1 VKYWHKQN
9 QIALLALAVSLSLS
23 GCQNQTTEPAAATL
37 PAQSC
42 APSQFDLSDTQAQ
55 MMHLTTIP
63 VESRVLPVQLN
74 IPAVV
79 QANPIMTIPVTS
91 LLPGRVEEVLVQP
104 GDQVKHGQLLA
115 SLRSDEVGQI
125 ESELL
130 TKVMESEAE
139 RKQVQVKMQLAQK
152 IYERRKVLIDEKI
165 GSRAELEVAEN
176 ELEQE
181 KAALRAI
188 EDRHI
193 AHIEAAVQRLKLF
206 GIERKEVDRVLKTK
220 EIHYLFEIRAP
231 RTGVITTRDADPGE
245 MIEGGKALFEVAD
258 LSQVYLTAQLSEK
271 DISLVKRGMPV
282 TATVDSYPGK
292 TFSGTMTYISSTVEP
307 ETRTLP
313 VKATFDNSQALL
325 KQEMFGDLT
334 IETAK
339 IRALFLPT
347 KCVQQ
352 IGESAVVYVRK
363 HDKTFAETKVETG
376 RTLGEFVEIKNGLKS
391 GDVVAEEGSLKLL
404 GMALQRLSK

>member
-1 VKYWHKQN
+1 MKYWHRQN
-9 QIALLALAVSLSLS
+9 LIALLAVATGLSLS
-23 GCQNQTTEPAAATL
+23 GCQNQSTEQTEAKL
-37 PAQSC
+37 PATDC

-63 VESRVLPVQLN
+63 VETRVLPVQLN

-130 TKVMESEAE
+130 SKVMETDAE
-139 RKQVQVKMQLAQK
+139 RKQVLVKMQLAQK
-152 IYERRKVLIDEKI
+152 IYERRKLLIDEKI
-165 GSRAELEVAEN
+165 GSRAELEVAET

-181 KAALRAI
+181 KAALKAI
-188 EDRHI
+188 EDRHD
-193 AHIEAAVQRLKLF
+193 ANIEATVQRLKLF
-206 GIERKEVDRVLKTK
+206 GIERKEVDRVLKSK

-282 TATVDSYPGK
+282 MATVDSYPGK
-292 TFSGTMTYISSTVEP
+292 SFSGTLTYISSTIEP

-313 VKATFDNSQALL
+313 VKATFDNHSYLL
-325 KQEMFGDLT
+325 KPEMFGDLT

-339 IRALFLPT
+339 VRALFLPT

-376 RTLGEFVEIKNGLKS
+376 RTLGQFVEIKSGINA

>member
-1 VKYWHKQN
+1 MKYWHKQN

-37 PAQSC
+37 PAQGC
-42 APSQFDLSDTQAQ
+42 APSQFDLSDMQAQ

-104 GDQVKHGQLLA
+104 GDQVKHGRLLG

-231 RTGVITTRDADPGE
+231 RTGDYNKRRRSGE

-325 KQEMFGDLT
+325 KPEMFGDLT

-352 IGESAVVYVRK
+352 IGESAVVYVVK

>member
-1 VKYWHKQN
+1 MKYWHKQN
-9 QIALLALAVSLSLS
+9 LTVLLTLATGLSIS
-23 GCQNQTTEPAAATL
+23 GCQNQTTETASATL
-37 PAQSC
+37 PAKDC

-63 VESRVLPVQLN
+63 VEARILPVQLT

-193 AHIEAAVQRLKLF
+193 AHIEATVQRLKLF

-231 RTGVITTRDADPGE
+231 RTGVITARNADPGE

-292 TFSGTMTYISSTVEP
+292 TFSGAMTYISSTVEP

-313 VKATFDNSQALL
+313 VKATFDNHQNLL
-325 KQEMFGDLT
+325 KPEMFGDLT

-339 IRALFLPT
+339 VKALFLPT

-391 GDVVAEEGSLKLL
+391 GDVVAKEGSLKLL